1 VPRVLSA
8 EYTIRMAALGDAATI
23 VEHRREMFRDMGHR
37 DEAKLAKMS
46 AAFEPW
52 LRRKMESGEYL
63 AWMAVTA
70 DGSIVG
76 GAGLWLMDWPP
87 HVIGSGARRGN
98 ILNVYVR
105 PQSRRRGIAR
115 ALMETALEW
124 TRANGVDCVILHASD
139 AGRALYESL
148 GFAATNEMRLTGRTA
163 MESAGALGMRPL

>member
-1 VPRVLSA
+1 VSRGLSDG
-8 EYTIRMAALGDAATI
+8 YSIRIADLDDAAAI
-23 VEHRREMFRDMGHR
+23 VEHRREMFRDMGR
-37 DEAKLAKMS
+37 GDEARLAQMS

-52 LRRKMESGEYL
+52 LRRRMETGEYL
-63 AWMAVTA
+63 AWMAVAA
-70 DGSIVG
+70 DGGVAG

-87 HVIGSGARRGN
+87 HVIGSGERRGN

-105 PQSRRRGIAR
+105 PESRRRGIAR

-148 GFAATNEMRLTGRTA
+148 GFTATNEMRLIGSEKA
-163 MESAGALGMRPL
+163 

>member
-1 VPRVLSA
+1 MPRGLTEGYS
-8 EYTIRMAALGDAATI
+8 IRVAALDDAGII
-23 VEHRREMFRDMGHR
+23 VDHRREMFRDMGHN

-52 LRRKMESGEYL
+52 LRRRMESGEYL
-63 AWMAVTA
+63 AWMATAA
-70 DGSIVG
+70 DGSIAG

-87 HVIGSGARRGN
+87 HAIGSGARRGN

-105 PQSRRRGIAR
+105 PDSRLRGIAR

-124 TRANGVDCVILHASD
+124 TRANGVGCVILHASD

-148 GFAATNEMRLTGRTA
+148 GFASTNEMRRVGSGG
-163 MESAGALGMRPL
+163 EHSD

>member
-1 VPRVLSA
+1 MWP
-8 EYTIRMAALGDAATI
+8 ALDDAAAI
-23 VEHRREMFRDMGHR
+23 VEHRREMFRDMGR
-37 DEAKLAKMS
+37 NDEVKLAKMS

-52 LRRKMESGEYL
+52 LRRRWNPESIWRG
-63 AWMAVTA
+63 WRWRP
-70 DGSIVG
+70 DGSIAG

-105 PQSRRRGIAR
+105 PESRRRGIAR

-124 TRANGVDCVILHASD
+124 TQANGVDCVILHASD

-148 GFAATNEMRLTGRTA
+148 GFAATNEMRLMGSPGRH
-163 MESAGALGMRPL
+163 SD